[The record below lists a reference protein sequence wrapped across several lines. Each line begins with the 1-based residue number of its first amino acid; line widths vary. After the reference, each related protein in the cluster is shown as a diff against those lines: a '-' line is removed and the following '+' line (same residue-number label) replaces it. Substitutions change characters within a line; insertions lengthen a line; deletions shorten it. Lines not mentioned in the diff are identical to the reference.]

1 MQICACYNRRH
12 LYMCFYGG
20 RMFEIE
26 LALHGSWTQYSFP
39 SSSLFLFQ
47 FYLVFIPSK
56 PEETKVI
63 MLRLGSRVCNLS
75 MSPLFWNMQSIVLTA
90 FASSSRIYP
99 SDSGTWSVD
108 RFEENQ
114 YRRNEHL
121 SYGKWN
127 ASGCADLQHKTR
139 RHDLRYRAR
148 QTATIL
154 ASLTILACA
163 NT

>member
-1 MQICACYNRRH
+1 
-12 LYMCFYGG
+12 
-20 RMFEIE
+20 
-26 LALHGSWTQYSFP
+26 
-39 SSSLFLFQ
+39 
-47 FYLVFIPSK
+47 
-56 PEETKVI
+56 

-127 ASGCADLQHKTR
+127 ASGCADLQHQNQE
-139 RHDLRYRAR
+139 A
-148 QTATIL
+148 
-154 ASLTILACA
+154 
-163 NT
+163 